1 MSSDPPIW
9 RGTRPS
15 HGITRVQAYSLRSLK
30 KGECGPLS
38 TGPAGRELKRDG
50 SMVACKGYS
59 PKHKKRRLAEASALK
74 EGGGITP
81 QTVNLRVCPP
91 ARPAPRSPQPAT
103 PLRQSPTAWRPPR
116 ASYRPSS
123 IVVHASPYPNA
134 TSPYRPA

>member
-15 HGITRVQAYSLRSLK
+15 HGITRIQAYSLRSLK

-81 QTVNLRVCPP
+81 QTVNLRVCPLLGQ
-91 ARPAPRSPQPAT
+91 RLGLLSQQLLSGSRQQLGG
-103 PLRQSPTAWRPPR
+103 LRELLIGRLQ
-116 ASYRPSS
+116 
-123 IVVHASPYPNA
+123 
-134 TSPYRPA
+134 